1 MPSAAAGNVPRRLA
15 AAAIDFVLGLTLGLL
30 LSQTRVG
37 VFFAER
43 AVVMLRI
50 GNPDTIW
57 KGPIPM
63 IMGYLGTLVY
73 VLPLAFLLVALVRP
87 VTGRSPGT
95 ALLRVAPNDAKRPLW
110 YETAIRT
117 MTLWGLIASLL
128 AGSWQLALLFL
139 IVGLALNISLLLR

>member
-1 MPSAAAGNVPRRLA
+1 MPRAATGSMWRRVAAVTIDIVVGLA
-15 AAAIDFVLGLTLGLL
+15 LGLL

-37 VFFAER
+37 IFFAER

-50 GNPDTIW
+50 GSPDTIW

-73 VLPLAFLLVALVRP
+73 VLPLAFLLVALIGP
-87 VTGRSPGT
+87 MTGRSPGNR
-95 ALLRVAPNDAKRPLW
+95 LLRVAPNQPTQRRW

-117 MTLWGLIASLL
+117 MPLWGLVAALL

-139 IVGLALNISLLLR
+139 IAGLALNVALLLR